1 MTNSRLI
8 DENNSNSL
16 FRKLA
21 LLTVVVVYILILIGG
36 IVRSTGS
43 GMGCPDW
50 PKCFGSWVPPTE
62 ISQLPPNYQE
72 IYGAKLKG
80 EIEFNATKTW
90 IEYLN
95 RLFGVFT
102 GILIF
107 GTLLASIPFLKKD
120 RPVFYMSLAAFLLTG
135 FQGWLGSKVV
145 SAELSPFIVTLHM
158 LLAIVIVFVLLYV
171 TARSYSGYVDVEKV
185 QNRGILNKWLKWTI
199 SLSLLQV
206 VIGTQVREAMDVAI
220 TGLGNAQRDKW
231 IDNLG
236 IVFYIHRSF
245 SIVIFLLHAGLLYL
259 LTKNSQTKGLI
270 HKLSSA
276 LLWIVFVEII
286 TGVILAY
293 LNVPPVAQ
301 PIHLTLAIVSVGV
314 QFVVWLLLNA
324 ESVFKKKRV
333 LRAENMNV

>member
-1 MTNSRLI
+1 MTNSGLI
-8 DENNSNSL
+8 DKNNSNSL
-16 FRKLA
+16 FRRLA
-21 LLTVVVVYILILIGG
+21 LLTVVVVYLLILIGG

-50 PKCFGSWVPPTE
+50 PKCFGRWVPPTE
-62 ISQLPPNYQE
+62 VSQLPPNYQE

-95 RLFGVFT
+95 RLFGAFT
-102 GILIF
+102 GILIL

-120 RPVFYMSLAAFLLTG
+120 RPIFYMSLAAFLLTG
-135 FQGWLGSKVV
+135 FQAWLGAKVV

-171 TARSYSGYVDVEKV
+171 MARSYSGYVEVEKIEDK
-185 QNRGILNKWLKWTI
+185 RFINKWLKWTI
-199 SLSLLQV
+199 SLSLFQV
-206 VIGTQVREAMDVAI
+206 LIGTQVREAMDVVI
-220 TGLGNAQRDKW
+220 MSLGNEQRDKW

-245 SIVIFLLHAGLLYL
+245 SIVIFLLHAGLIYL
-259 LTKNSQTKGLI
+259 LAKNSQTKGLI
-270 HKLSSA
+270 YKLSLA
-276 LLWIVFVEII
+276 LMAIIVIEIL

-293 LNVPPVAQ
+293 VSVPPAAQ
-301 PIHLTLAIVSVGV
+301 PVHLTLATVSVGV

-324 ESVFKKKRV
+324 EAVFKRKLA

>member
-8 DENNSNSL
+8 DTPNSNSL
-16 FRKLA
+16 FRRLA

-50 PKCFGSWVPPTE
+50 PKCFGRWVPPTE
-62 ISQLPPNYQE
+62 VSQLPPNYQE

-102 GILIF
+102 GLLIF

-120 RPVFYMSLAAFLLTG
+120 RPIFYMSLAAFLLTG

-171 TARSYSGYVDVEKV
+171 MARSYSGHVDVEKV
-185 QNRGILNKWLKWTI
+185 EKRRLVNRWLTWTI

-206 VIGTQVREAMDVAI
+206 VMGTQVREAMDEVI
-220 TGLGNAQRDKW
+220 TSLGNAQRDKW

-236 IVFYIHRSF
+236 TVFYIHRSF
-245 SIVIFLLHAGLLYL
+245 SIAIFLLHVGLIYL
-259 LTKNSQTKGLI
+259 LIKNSQTKGLI
-270 HKLSSA
+270 YKLSLA
-276 LLWIVFVEII
+276 LLSIVFVEIL

-293 LNVPPVAQ
+293 LSVPPAAQ

-324 ESVFKKKRV
+324 EGVFKQNWAVKV
-333 LRAENMNV
+333 ENMNV